1 MHIDTY
7 DFGKVVIDGK
17 SYDSDVILLPD
28 RVLDHW
34 CRKVG
39 HRLQVEDLDAV
50 LERSAPLLVI
60 GTGMHG
66 MMKVPEE
73 TVAYLKGKGIESLA
87 LKTREACS
95 AFNEHG
101 KKGSVIGAFHLTC

>member
-17 SYDSDVILLPD
+17 GYGSDVILLPD

-34 CRKVG
+34 WRKEG

-50 LERSAPLLVI
+50 LERPAPLLVV

-73 TVAYLKGKGIESLA
+73 TVAYLKGRGIESLV
-87 LKTREACS
+87 LKTKEACR
-95 AFNEHG
+95 AFNELE
-101 KKGSVIGAFHLTC
+101 KKGGVIGAFHLTC